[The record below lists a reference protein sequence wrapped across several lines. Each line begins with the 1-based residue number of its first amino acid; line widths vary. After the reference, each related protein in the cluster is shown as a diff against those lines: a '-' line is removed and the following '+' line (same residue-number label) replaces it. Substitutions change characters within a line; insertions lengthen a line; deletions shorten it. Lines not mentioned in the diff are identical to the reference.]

1 MVGVHKRKMSLEF
14 QGKRRSAR
22 VFHRLPYG
30 DQIKAYIEE
39 LKRVDKEIAADAED
53 VAREQASI
61 ERSRKRKDLAD
72 SNHGQE
78 KDVDVLEYAK
88 RFRLVYCTTGAV
100 SMITDDNE

>member
-1 MVGVHKRKMSLEF
+1 MVGVHKTKMSLEF

-22 VFHRLPYG
+22 VFHKLPYG

-39 LKRVDKEIAADAED
+39 LKRVNKEIAADADD
-53 VAREQASI
+53 VAQEQASI
-61 ERSRKRKDLAD
+61 ERSRKRRDLAD

-78 KDVDVLEYAK
+78 KDVLEYAK

-100 SMITDDNE
+100 SIITDDN

>member
-1 MVGVHKRKMSLEF
+1 MSLEF

-72 SNHGQE
+72 SNNG

-100 SMITDDNE
+100 SMITDDN